1 MMTDENDIVI
11 EPISE
16 DEAPTPTKSRAPVIN
31 TAPIVE
37 ESIVPPA
44 PLPPAAPATPA
55 VSQRRGC
62 VLLFL
67 GAILGAVLG
76 TVLTLSI
83 LMGLNGSLTFAS
95 TDAQLRRA
103 INEASIEQENTTY
116 ALATRSAHI
125 DAMATQV
132 GSMVLDL
139 EAARE
144 AVGTAE
150 AEVGEVQMAVT
161 AVATQVTRL
170 DERLENTEGQIEN
183 VVESAAKFDAF
194 LAGLRALLLDEA
206 TSMATSEAEEGT
218 PIGKTPPAESASPEG
233 TAAGEATRTV
243 RPTRTPQPTSTP
255 LPLPTSTAVPTRT
268 PEQRP

>member
-16 DEAPTPTKSRAPVIN
+16 DEAPTPTKSRAPVIS

-44 PLPPAAPATPA
+44 PLPPAASATPA

-103 INEASIEQENTTY
+103 INESSIEQENTTY
-116 ALATRSAHI
+116 ALADTFSPHRLHGNAGGEY
-125 DAMATQV
+125 
-132 GSMVLDL
+132 GS
-139 EAARE
+139 
-144 AVGTAE
+144 
-150 AEVGEVQMAVT
+150 
-161 AVATQVTRL
+161 
-170 DERLENTEGQIEN
+170 
-183 VVESAAKFDAF
+183 
-194 LAGLRALLLDEA
+194 
-206 TSMATSEAEEGT
+206 
-218 PIGKTPPAESASPEG
+218 
-233 TAAGEATRTV
+233 
-243 RPTRTPQPTSTP
+243 
-255 LPLPTSTAVPTRT
+255 
-268 PEQRP
+268 